1 MLYIENIEIDN
12 DVVEKDYK
20 IMLHKMSEEIVTEIT
35 WNNVSSFEIDKNLAN
50 ISELR
55 FTVPSVIMGQNGQE
69 IDNPLYPLIDGMML
83 ISVDDMEM
91 YTLRNPTE
99 TMNKDNYPEKQ
110 FIAYSR
116 EYELRGRIIDKY
128 GGFGGEGRM
137 LYDPNNTIDDTGEHV
152 GFFNYVED
160 VTSWRVDYVNPTAA
174 KKRRGLNISNTNLI
188 SAIREVEEAF
198 DVVCLFDTM
207 EKAINI
213 YDVEQ
218 LGMYTGLD
226 LSSKSL
232 VKDIRSNI
240 DYDSIVTRLYGYGYE
255 DVTVASVNLTGLPFV
270 EDISF
275 FVNEDYMTREL
286 IEAIGAYNDFV
297 ETTYPTWELGLN
309 KTINAQK
316 AMSDKQKEIEDY
328 QLELNKLQH
337 VIDGKIYEIT
347 SSGTTATVDPD
358 AGMGSDDTPYA
369 QLTYSEAVNRERWMQ
384 TQLTAK
390 KNELQTLRNDYIA
403 ARQENATL
411 QTSLQFEEFLKTT
424 GKSETEIKQLMREL
438 DPFIIEESF
447 VDDSYTVDF
456 LPEFKEEMGK
466 KLALAATPSITIDM
480 DVFDFISDFKTSHMR
495 GRMKLGDIMRIDM
508 TEYDKYST
516 LIDTYLLEMRLTGY
530 RHDPIKETLELKFMD
545 KNNIRSN
552 EIFLSDILAQSRQT
566 SNKVNFNEMRW
577 SKGEQL
583 ETEFTNWLN
592 SELDLSKQKIIT
604 ADGQKPILDDRGLWL
619 YKENPDG
626 TISNEQIRAIN
637 NVIAITKDNWNTI
650 EVAMTPEG
658 VMAKK
663 LIGDIILG
671 NDLKI
676 LSDSGVVQITQN
688 LLTIKDNLG
697 RVRVSLGEYK
707 TGVFGLELKNK
718 SGTKVVLD
726 ETGMLQSWQE
736 STVDNC
742 SYDRPLRMYLYLPEE
757 TMSVYKAVLRFQKDN
772 FRSYS
777 SGTTTS
783 SSMLRTAD
791 TAYLNNAIDS
801 TALGDVNVTSSFV
814 DRWYRDGES
823 VYIDGRYVQVPYGG
837 GHNHGIEHL
846 TELWGKDRNMSNFG
860 YAGTFEQSGNHQ
872 HEIKIA
878 SHFHRIYAEDLNHGH
893 KIRIPSHSHG
903 TINDI
908 FEHFVPSNTMTIR
921 VNNATYLN
929 QQIYS
934 GSATSRDD
942 INIGGYLK
950 PGWNEITF
958 TPSARTER
966 VFSHVD
972 DWGDSVYRTI
982 DTSICRIDATVF
994 LQVKLSTE

>member
-1 MLYIENIEIDN
+1 MRESLLYIENIEIDN

-83 ISVDDMEM
+83 ISIDDMEM

-160 VTSWRVDYVNPTAA
+160 VTSWRIDYVNPTAA

-207 EKAINI
+207 DKAINI

-255 DVTVASVNLTGLPFV
+255 DVTIASVNLTGLPFV

-297 ETTYPTWELGLN
+297 ETTYPTWEVGLN

-347 SSGTTATVDPD
+347 SSGATATVDPD
-358 AGMGSDDTPYA
+358 AGRGSDSTPYA
-369 QLTYSEAVNRERWMQ
+369 QLTYSQAVNRERWMQ
-384 TQLTAK
+384 TQLTTK
-390 KNELQTLRNDYIA
+390 KNELQTLRDNYIA

-411 QTSLQFEEFLKTT
+411 QTSLQFEEFLETT

-456 LPEFKEEMGK
+456 LPEFKEEMEK
-466 KLALAATPSITIDM
+466 KLAMAATPSITIDM

-577 SKGEQL
+577 GKGEQL

-650 EVAMTPEG
+650 EVAMTPKG
-658 VMAKK
+658 VMAKQ

-676 LSDSGVVQITQN
+676 LSDSGIVQITQN

-707 TGVFGLELKNK
+707 PGIFGLELKNK

-726 ETGMLQSWQE
+726 ENGMLQSWQE

-742 SYDRPLRMYLYLPEE
+742 SSARPLRMNLYLPEE
-757 TMSVYKAVLRFQKDN
+757 TMSVYKSVLRFQKDS

-777 SGTTTS
+777 SGTTAS
-783 SSMLRTAD
+783 SSVET
-791 TAYLNNAIDS
+791 TSNPAYSNS
-801 TALGDVNVTSSFV
+801 TINSTNEGDVNILSSFV
-814 DRWYRDGES
+814 DRWYRDDDGYWDGAVWVS
-823 VYIDGRYVQVPYGG
+823 VPPGG
-837 GHNHGIEHL
+837 GHNHGIENGTNL
-846 TELWGKDRNMSNFG
+846 ASSGGG

-872 HEIKIA
+872 HTIKTKAHKHSI
-878 SHFHRIYAEDLNHGH
+878 SSSDLGH
-893 KIRIPSHSHG
+893 AHKVQIPSHSHD
-903 TINDI
+903 TVNDI
-908 FEHFVPSNTMTIR
+908 FEYHVSSNPMTIR
-921 VNNATYLN
+921 ISNATYSN
-929 QQIYS
+929 QQMYY
-934 GSATSRDD
+934 GSVTSRDD
-942 INIGGYLK
+942 INIGVYLK

-958 TPSARTER
+958 TPNARTES
-966 VFSHVD
+966 VFSHID
-972 DWGDSVYRTI
+972 NYGYTVYRTI